1 MMTLHGFEVIRANLD
16 GCAFSTYPLIVL
28 CVPLRIWC
36 RVNRVG
42 RKGIGWD
49 DILCIV
55 ALLLHSAFFF
65 TCMIGLRPWLGKHA
79 GTEVSIP
86 HVVDFLRNL
95 FVAQLLYTVCITLNK
110 STILAFYWRLF
121 SVRSRIPILA
131 VTAVVVAWFLSIFF
145 CVLFTCVP
153 VTAQWDVS
161 ITDAKCIS
169 TRSIWIAGSIVNVMT
184 DIVLLIMPLPYVWNL
199 NAPMAQRLALGG
211 MFCLG
216 AFVSVV
222 SIVRLSIMLGLDLN
236 SSDATFNFSEVVIW
250 SMVEI
255 NCGLICACLPSL
267 RPAVRLLGLGR
278 LFGGTSGQT
287 GQPSNGRATP
297 GPDSIDALKPYRRQS
312 RKNPGLFSI
321 TATERPMPGF
331 EGSDEDSYAMIEHS
345 RDKCGMT
352 TTSVEPTKSSI
363 SEDRSASDRMPL
375 GIEVRK
381 DWVISGEPV
390 HTRHGV

>member
-1 MMTLHGFEVIRANLD
+1 
-16 GCAFSTYPLIVL
+16 
-28 CVPLRIWC
+28 
-36 RVNRVG
+36 
-42 RKGIGWD
+42 
-49 DILCIV
+49 
-55 ALLLHSAFFF
+55 
-65 TCMIGLRPWLGKHA
+65 MI
-79 GTEVSIP
+79 
-86 HVVDFLRNL
+86 
-95 FVAQLLYTVCITLNK
+95 Q
-110 STILAFYWRLF
+110 
-121 SVRSRIPILA
+121 
-131 VTAVVVAWFLSIFF
+131 FF

-153 VTAQWDVS
+153 VAAQWDVS

-297 GPDSIDALKPYRRQS
+297 GPDSADALKPYRRQS
-312 RKNPGLFSI
+312 RKNPGLFSM
-321 TATERPMPGF
+321 TATERPMTGF

-345 RDKCGMT
+345 RDKCGIT
-352 TTSVEPTKSSI
+352 TTSVEPAKSSI
-363 SEDRSASDRMPL
+363 SEDRSTNDKIPL

>member
-1 MMTLHGFEVIRANLD
+1 MTLHGFEVIRANLD

-65 TCMIGLRPWLGKHA
+65 TCMIGMRPWLGKHA

-86 HVVDFLRNL
+86 HVVEFLRNL

-153 VTAQWDVS
+153 VAAQWDVS

-184 DIVLLIMPLPYVWNL
+184 DIVLLIMPLPFVWNL

-222 SIVRLSIMLGLDLN
+222 SIVRLSILLGLDLN

-287 GQPSNGRATP
+287 GQPSNGRVTP
-297 GPDSIDALKPYRRQS
+297 GPDSSDALKPYRRQS

-321 TATERPMPGF
+321 TATERPMTGF

-345 RDKCGMT
+345 RDKCGIT
-352 TTSVEPTKSSI
+352 TTSVEPAKSSI
-363 SEDRSASDRMPL
+363 SEDRSANDRMPL

>member
-1 MMTLHGFEVIRANLD
+1 MITLHGFEVIRANLD
-16 GCAFSTYPLIVL
+16 GCAFSTYPLIVF

-65 TCMIGLRPWLGKHA
+65 TCMLGLRPWLGKHA

-110 STILAFYWRLF
+110 ATILAFYWRLF

-131 VTAVVVAWFLSIFF
+131 VTAVVVAWFVAIFF
-145 CVLFTCVP
+145 CVLFTCIP
-153 VTAQWDVS
+153 VTAQWDIS
-161 ITDAKCIS
+161 ITNAKCIS
-169 TRSIWIAGSIVNVMT
+169 TRSIWIGGSIVNVVT
-184 DIVLLIMPLPYVWNL
+184 DVVLLIMPLPYVWNL

-278 LFGGTSGQT
+278 LFGGTSGHT
-287 GQPSNGRATP
+287 GQPSGGRATP
-297 GPDSIDALKPYRRQS
+297 GPDSSDALKPYRRQS
-312 RKNPGLFSI
+312 RKNPGLFSM
-321 TATERPMPGF
+321 TATERPMTGF

-345 RDKCGMT
+345 RDKCGIT
-352 TTSVEPTKSSI
+352 TTSVEPAKSSI
-363 SEDRSASDRMPL
+363 SEDRSASDRLPV
-375 GIEVRK
+375 GIEVKR